1 MKITFFSNEFE
12 MKLIVLKF
20 SRTDKGNTVN
30 RGKLTN
36 RNSGVKSIPNMF
48 LITFLWQF
56 EEALRKYTQCL
67 KTNKLGKVETLMIL
81 KPPVKSFNK

>member
-36 RNSGVKSIPNMF
+36 RDSGVKSIPNMF
-48 LITFLWQF
+48 LITFLW
-56 EEALRKYTQCL
+56 
-67 KTNKLGKVETLMIL
+67 
-81 KPPVKSFNK
+81 